1 MAAAQVGEIS
11 PLRRSTAMHISGL
24 HRLSDLKPAGYGTK
38 GMLQSALSALQQIF
52 TPPFRTVLYKVL
64 GLTVAMLALVWF
76 ALDSLVVKYIAV
88 PWPWLATTLQIM
100 TGIGL
105 FAGMAF
111 LVAPVSS
118 LIAGLF
124 LDELAECAEKD
135 SDPHGPPGTALP
147 AGQAI
152 VLASRFA
159 VVSLLVNILA
169 LLLLLVPGVNLVA
182 FFTANAYLLGWEY
195 FELAA
200 MRYRPI
206 AEAKALRERRGLYI
220 FLCGMPLAAFLAVP
234 ILNLLTPLF
243 ATAFMVRIHKR
254 MMRRG
259 L

>member
-1 MAAAQVGEIS
+1 M
-11 PLRRSTAMHISGL
+11 RRE
-24 HRLSDLKPAGYGTK
+24 R
-38 GMLQSALSALQQIF
+38 Q
-52 TPPFRTVLYKVL
+52 R
-64 GLTVAMLALVWF
+64 
-76 ALDSLVVKYIAV
+76 
-88 PWPWLATTLQIM
+88 
-100 TGIGL
+100 
-105 FAGMAF
+105 
-111 LVAPVSS
+111 SS
-118 LIAGLF
+118 
-124 LDELAECAEKD
+124 
-135 SDPHGPPGTALP
+135 PPGTALP

-182 FFTANAYLLGWEY
+182 FFTANAYLLGREY

-206 AEAKALRERRGLYI
+206 AEAKALREHHGLCI
-220 FLCGMPLAAFLAVP
+220 FLYGMPLAALLAVP

>member
-1 MAAAQVGEIS
+1 MI
-11 PLRRSTAMHISGL
+11 
-24 HRLSDLKPAGYGTK
+24 
-38 GMLQSALSALQQIF
+38 QSALSALQQIF

-64 GLTVAMLALVWF
+64 GLTIAVLTLIWF
-76 ALDSLVVKYIAV
+76 GLNGFIDKYIAV
-88 PWPWLATTLQIM
+88 PWPWLTTTLQIL
-100 TGIGL
+100 TGVGL

-111 LVAPVSS
+111 LIAPASS

-124 LDELAECAEKD
+124 LDELAECAETA

-152 VLASRFA
+152 ILASRFA
-159 VVSLLVNILA
+159 LVSLLVNAIA
-169 LLLLLVPGVNLVA
+169 LLLLLVPGINLIA
-182 FFTANAYLLGWEY
+182 FFTANAYLLGREY

-200 MRYRPI
+200 MRYRPV
-206 AEAKALRERRGLYI
+206 AEAKALRERHGLYI
-220 FLCGMPLAAFLAVP
+220 FLCGMPVAAFLAVP

-243 ATAFMVRIHKR
+243 ATAFMVRIHKQ